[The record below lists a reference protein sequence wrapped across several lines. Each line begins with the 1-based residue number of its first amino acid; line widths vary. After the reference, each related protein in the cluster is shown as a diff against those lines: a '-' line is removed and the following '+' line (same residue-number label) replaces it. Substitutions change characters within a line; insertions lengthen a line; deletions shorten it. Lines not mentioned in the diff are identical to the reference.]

1 MTLFLA
7 VLAYL
12 GTRGK
17 LEATRRA
24 ELDLILD
31 VRNELQR
38 ALDDERSAYGPLSQ
52 SASRPDAR
60 SPEVADWAAQL
71 QARIEKFDAGRTP
84 ASEIED
90 LDLRIGRATLDVAQG
105 RFSRASALLD
115 GQDSGRADSGGRDR
129 PAEVLRVRADAY
141 HDSNNPA
148 AALAEYRRLALRRP
162 DDLEVA
168 ERIAECLHALR
179 QVGQALDAYSDL
191 ARGLQG
197 RGERR
202 RKELDPQRAAR
213 DLEKAARIRAWLVS
227 QGRPG

>member
-90 LDLRIGRATLDVAQG
+90 LDLRIGRATLDVAQAGSRGHPPCSTVRIPGAPTPVAAIARRRSCAFG
-105 RFSRASALLD
+105 RCVSRFD
-115 GQDSGRADSGGRDR
+115 
-129 PAEVLRVRADAY
+129 
-141 HDSNNPA
+141 NPA